1 MDTQQGQNAEQFT
14 YKAEMQQLLHLIIH
28 SLYTHPEVF
37 LRELIS
43 NSSDAL
49 NKMRFRT
56 LTDTAIVSPEA
67 ELAIRIT
74 TDKDNKRLIIED
86 TGCGMSREELI
97 ENLGTVAKSG
107 TLEFLQSIRDNQQ
120 SAQGDLIGQFGVGFY
135 SVFMVTD
142 EVTVETRN
150 ADIDGKAWK
159 WSSSGTGTYSIEPS
173 DKELRGT
180 TISFTLRDDHKEFAE
195 DYRIKSIIKKYSNYV
210 DFPIYLNDEKVNSVT
225 AIWHK
230 KSADITEEELEE
242 FYKYATNDFDKPLG
256 HIHLS
261 LEGAVEFKALLFVPS
276 VAPMNMFRDLD
287 ERSAH
292 LYANKVLIQQHCKD
306 VLPEY
311 LRFVRGVVDTP
322 DLPLNVSRE
331 VTQNSPIMAKIRSV
345 ITGKVLSLLEDW
357 AENDPQKYA
366 TFYKNFGMMLLLG
379 INNDYANRER
389 IIKLLRFTSTVTDGE
404 TRISLADYVS
414 RMKTD
419 QKEIYYVSGD
429 NRAQVLGNPSIEY
442 FIKNGY
448 EVLLFTDPVEVFT
461 APYIGEFDGKR
472 LVPADKAD
480 LPDAQAKEQTP
491 EQNENTS
498 SIIEIFKST
507 LGDVIE
513 DVRTSQ
519 RLVSSA
525 VALVAG
531 KEGLDP
537 HMEKMMKMMDKD
549 FTPTKKVLEIN
560 PQHQLITNL
569 MTLAKNNP
577 DDARVSDA
585 VKQLYDA
592 ALLMDGALTNPTD
605 FINRMTQFMT
615 KATEV

>member
-56 LTDTAIVSPEA
+56 LTNSEICSPEA

-173 DKELRGT
+173 DKEVRGT

-210 DFPIYLNDEKVNSVT
+210 DFPIYLNDEKVNSIT
-225 AIWHK
+225 ALWHK
-230 KSADITEEELEE
+230 KTADITEEELEE
-242 FYKYATNDFDKPLG
+242 FYKFATNDFDKPLG

-276 VAPMNMFRDLD
+276 VAPINMFRDLD

-389 IIKLLRFTSTVTDGE
+389 LIKLLRFSSTVTDGD
-404 TRISLADYVS
+404 TRLSLADYVG

-442 FIKNGY
+442 FVKNGY

-461 APYIGEFDGKR
+461 APYIGEFEGKR
-472 LVPADKAD
+472 LVAADKAE
-480 LPDAQAKEQTP
+480 LPDTPSQEQTS
-491 EQNENTS
+491 EQSESTNS
-498 SIIEIFKST
+498 LIELFKSN
-507 LGDVIE
+507 LGDAIE

-531 KEGLDP
+531 KQGLDP

-560 PQHQLITNL
+560 PNHQLISNL
-569 MTLAKNNP
+569 TALAQQNP
-577 DDARVSDA
+577 NDTRISDA
-585 VKQLYDA
+585 IKQLYDA

-605 FINRMTQFMT
+605 FINRMTNFMT
-615 KATEV
+615 KATQA

>member
-404 TRISLADYVS
+404 TRISLSDYVT

-442 FIKNGY
+442 FVKNGY

-472 LVPADKAD
+472 MVPADKAD

-605 FINRMTQFMT
+605 FINRMTHFMT

>member
-180 TISFTLRDDHKEFAE
+180 TIAFTLRDDHKEFAE

-442 FIKNGY
+442 FVKNGY

-577 DDARVSDA
+577 DDTRVSDA

>member
-1 MDTQQGQNAEQFT
+1 
-14 YKAEMQQLLHLIIH
+14 
-28 SLYTHPEVF
+28 
-37 LRELIS
+37 
-43 NSSDAL
+43 
-49 NKMRFRT
+49 MRFRT
-56 LTDTAIVSPEA
+56 LTNSEICSPEA

-173 DKELRGT
+173 DKEVRGT

-210 DFPIYLNDEKVNSVT
+210 DFPIYLNDEKVNSIT
-225 AIWHK
+225 ALWHK
-230 KSADITEEELEE
+230 KTADITEEELEE
-242 FYKYATNDFDKPLG
+242 FYKFATNDFDKPLG

-261 LEGAVEFKALLFVPS
+261 LEGAVEFKALLFIPS

-389 IIKLLRFTSTVTDGE
+389 LIKLLRFSSTVTDGD
-404 TRISLADYVS
+404 TRLSLADYVG

-442 FIKNGY
+442 FVKNGY

-461 APYIGEFDGKR
+461 APYIGEFEGKR
-472 LVPADKAD
+472 LVAADKAE
-480 LPDAQAKEQTP
+480 LPDTPSQEQTS
-491 EQNENTS
+491 EQSESTNS
-498 SIIEIFKST
+498 LIELFKSN
-507 LGDVIE
+507 LGDAIE

-531 KEGLDP
+531 KQGLDP

-560 PQHQLITNL
+560 PNHQLISNL
-569 MTLAKNNP
+569 TALAQQNP
-577 DDARVSDA
+577 NDTRISDA
-585 VKQLYDA
+585 IKQLYDA

-605 FINRMTQFMT
+605 FINRMTNFMT
-615 KATEV
+615 KATQA

>member
-56 LTDTAIVSPEA
+56 LTNSEICSPEA

-173 DKELRGT
+173 DKEVRGT

-210 DFPIYLNDEKVNSVT
+210 DFPIYLNDEKVNSIT
-225 AIWHK
+225 ALWHK
-230 KSADITEEELEE
+230 KTADITEEELEE
-242 FYKYATNDFDKPLG
+242 FYKFATNDFDKPLG

-261 LEGAVEFKALLFVPS
+261 LEGAVEFKALLFIPS

-389 IIKLLRFTSTVTDGE
+389 LIKLLRFSSTVTDGD
-404 TRISLADYVS
+404 TRLSLADYVG

-442 FIKNGY
+442 FVKNGY

-461 APYIGEFDGKR
+461 APYIGEFEGKR
-472 LVPADKAD
+472 LVAADKAE
-480 LPDAQAKEQTP
+480 LPDTPSQEQTS
-491 EQNENTS
+491 EQSESTNS
-498 SIIEIFKST
+498 LIELFKSN
-507 LGDVIE
+507 LGDAIE

-531 KEGLDP
+531 KQGLDP

-560 PQHQLITNL
+560 PNHQLISNL
-569 MTLAKNNP
+569 TALAQQNP
-577 DDARVSDA
+577 NDTRISDA
-585 VKQLYDA
+585 IKQLYDA

-605 FINRMTQFMT
+605 FINRMTNFMT
-615 KATEV
+615 KATQA

>member
-180 TISFTLRDDHKEFAE
+180 TIAFTLRDDHKEFAE

>member
-287 ERSAH
+287 ERSTH

-404 TRISLADYVS
+404 TRISLADYVT

-442 FIKNGY
+442 FVKNGY

>member
-1 MDTQQGQNAEQFT
+1 
-14 YKAEMQQLLHLIIH
+14 
-28 SLYTHPEVF
+28 
-37 LRELIS
+37 
-43 NSSDAL
+43 
-49 NKMRFRT
+49 
-56 LTDTAIVSPEA
+56 
-67 ELAIRIT
+67 
-74 TDKDNKRLIIED
+74 
-86 TGCGMSREELI
+86 
-97 ENLGTVAKSG
+97 
-107 TLEFLQSIRDNQQ
+107 
-120 SAQGDLIGQFGVGFY
+120 
-135 SVFMVTD
+135 
-142 EVTVETRN
+142 
-150 ADIDGKAWK
+150 
-159 WSSSGTGTYSIEPS
+159 
-173 DKELRGT
+173 
-180 TISFTLRDDHKEFAE
+180 
-195 DYRIKSIIKKYSNYV
+195 
-210 DFPIYLNDEKVNSVT
+210 
-225 AIWHK
+225 
-230 KSADITEEELEE
+230 
-242 FYKYATNDFDKPLG
+242 
-256 HIHLS
+256 
-261 LEGAVEFKALLFVPS
+261 
-276 VAPMNMFRDLD
+276 MFRDLD

-389 IIKLLRFTSTVTDGE
+389 LIKLLRFSSTVTDGD
-404 TRISLADYVS
+404 TRLSLADYVG

-442 FIKNGY
+442 FVKNGY

-461 APYIGEFDGKR
+461 APYIGEFEGKR
-472 LVPADKAD
+472 LVAADKAE
-480 LPDAQAKEQTP
+480 LPDTPSQEQTS
-491 EQNENTS
+491 EQSESTNS
-498 SIIEIFKST
+498 LIELFKSN
-507 LGDVIE
+507 LGDAIE

-531 KEGLDP
+531 KQGLDP

-560 PQHQLITNL
+560 PNHQLISNL
-569 MTLAKNNP
+569 TALAQQNP
-577 DDARVSDA
+577 NDTRISDA
-585 VKQLYDA
+585 IKQLYDA

-605 FINRMTQFMT
+605 FINRMTNFMT
-615 KATEV
+615 KATQA

>member
-135 SVFMVTD
+135 SMFMVTD

-180 TISFTLRDDHKEFAE
+180 TIAFTLRDDHKEFAE

-442 FIKNGY
+442 FVKNGY

-605 FINRMTQFMT
+605 FINRMTHFMT

>member
-404 TRISLADYVS
+404 TRISLSDYVT

-442 FIKNGY
+442 FVKNGY

-472 LVPADKAD
+472 MVPADKAD

>member
-1 MDTQQGQNAEQFT
+1 MDTQQSQHAEQFT

-49 NKMRFRT
+49 NKVRFRT
-56 LTDTAIVSPEA
+56 LTDSAVFSQEA
-67 ELAIRIT
+67 ELAIRIS

-86 TGCGMSREELI
+86 SGCGMSREELI

-120 SAQGDLIGQFGVGFY
+120 NTQGDLIGQFGVGFY

-150 ADIDGKAWK
+150 ADTEGQAWK
-159 WSSSGTGTYSIEPS
+159 WSSTGTGTYTIEPTEKQS
-173 DKELRGT
+173 RGT
-180 TISFTLRDDHKEFAE
+180 TISFTLREDHKEFAE

-210 DFPIYLNDEKVNSVT
+210 DFPIYLNEEKINSVT
-225 AIWHK
+225 ALWHK
-230 KSADITEEELEE
+230 KSADITDEELDE
-242 FYKYATNDFDKPLG
+242 FYKFATNDFDKPLG

-261 LEGAVEFKALLFVPS
+261 LEGAVEFKALLFIPS

-345 ITGKVLSLLEDW
+345 ITGKVLSLLEEW

-389 IIKLLRFTSTVTDGE
+389 LIKLLRFTSTITDND
-404 TRISLADYVS
+404 TRLSLADYVG

-419 QKEIYYVSGD
+419 QTEIYYISGD

-442 FIKNGY
+442 FVKNGY

-461 APYIGEFDGKR
+461 APYIGEYEGKR
-472 LVPADKAD
+472 LVAADKAE
-480 LPDAQAKEQTP
+480 LPDSETKEQTA
-491 EQNENTS
+491 EQTEKTTS
-498 SIIEIFKST
+498 LIELFKST
-507 LGDVIE
+507 LGDAIE

-531 KEGLDP
+531 KQGLDP

-560 PQHQLITNL
+560 PHHPLMTNL
-569 MTLAKNNP
+569 TTLAENNP
-577 DDARVSDA
+577 NDTRISDA

-592 ALLMDGALTNPTD
+592 ALLMDGTLTNPTE
-605 FINRMTQFMT
+605 FINRMTGFMT
-615 KATEV
+615 KATEA

>member
-1 MDTQQGQNAEQFT
+1 
-14 YKAEMQQLLHLIIH
+14 
-28 SLYTHPEVF
+28 
-37 LRELIS
+37 
-43 NSSDAL
+43 
-49 NKMRFRT
+49 
-56 LTDTAIVSPEA
+56 
-67 ELAIRIT
+67 
-74 TDKDNKRLIIED
+74 
-86 TGCGMSREELI
+86 
-97 ENLGTVAKSG
+97 VAKSG

-442 FIKNGY
+442 FVKNGY

-605 FINRMTQFMT
+605 FINRMTHFMT

>member
-135 SVFMVTD
+135 SMFMVTD

-180 TISFTLRDDHKEFAE
+180 TIAFTLRDDHKEFAE

-442 FIKNGY
+442 FVKNGY

>member
-442 FIKNGY
+442 FVKNGY

-605 FINRMTQFMT
+605 FINRMTHFMT

>member
-442 FIKNGY
+442 FVKNGY

>member
-1 MDTQQGQNAEQFT
+1 
-14 YKAEMQQLLHLIIH
+14 
-28 SLYTHPEVF
+28 
-37 LRELIS
+37 
-43 NSSDAL
+43 
-49 NKMRFRT
+49 
-56 LTDTAIVSPEA
+56 
-67 ELAIRIT
+67 
-74 TDKDNKRLIIED
+74 
-86 TGCGMSREELI
+86 
-97 ENLGTVAKSG
+97 
-107 TLEFLQSIRDNQQ
+107 
-120 SAQGDLIGQFGVGFY
+120 
-135 SVFMVTD
+135 
-142 EVTVETRN
+142 
-150 ADIDGKAWK
+150 
-159 WSSSGTGTYSIEPS
+159 
-173 DKELRGT
+173 
-180 TISFTLRDDHKEFAE
+180 
-195 DYRIKSIIKKYSNYV
+195 
-210 DFPIYLNDEKVNSVT
+210 
-225 AIWHK
+225 
-230 KSADITEEELEE
+230 
-242 FYKYATNDFDKPLG
+242 
-256 HIHLS
+256 
-261 LEGAVEFKALLFVPS
+261 
-276 VAPMNMFRDLD
+276 
-287 ERSAH
+287 
-292 LYANKVLIQQHCKD
+292 
-306 VLPEY
+306 
-311 LRFVRGVVDTP
+311 
-322 DLPLNVSRE
+322 
-331 VTQNSPIMAKIRSV
+331 MAKIRSV

-404 TRISLADYVS
+404 TRISLADYVT

-442 FIKNGY
+442 FVKNGY

-472 LVPADKAD
+472 MVPADKAD

-605 FINRMTQFMT
+605 FINRMTHFMT

>member
-404 TRISLADYVS
+404 TRISLADYVT

-442 FIKNGY
+442 FVKNGY

-472 LVPADKAD
+472 MVPADKAD

-605 FINRMTQFMT
+605 FINRMTHFMT

>member
-1 MDTQQGQNAEQFT
+1 
-14 YKAEMQQLLHLIIH
+14 
-28 SLYTHPEVF
+28 
-37 LRELIS
+37 
-43 NSSDAL
+43 
-49 NKMRFRT
+49 
-56 LTDTAIVSPEA
+56 
-67 ELAIRIT
+67 
-74 TDKDNKRLIIED
+74 
-86 TGCGMSREELI
+86 
-97 ENLGTVAKSG
+97 
-107 TLEFLQSIRDNQQ
+107 
-120 SAQGDLIGQFGVGFY
+120 
-135 SVFMVTD
+135 
-142 EVTVETRN
+142 
-150 ADIDGKAWK
+150 
-159 WSSSGTGTYSIEPS
+159 
-173 DKELRGT
+173 
-180 TISFTLRDDHKEFAE
+180 
-195 DYRIKSIIKKYSNYV
+195 
-210 DFPIYLNDEKVNSVT
+210 
-225 AIWHK
+225 
-230 KSADITEEELEE
+230 
-242 FYKYATNDFDKPLG
+242 
-256 HIHLS
+256 
-261 LEGAVEFKALLFVPS
+261 
-276 VAPMNMFRDLD
+276 
-287 ERSAH
+287 
-292 LYANKVLIQQHCKD
+292 
-306 VLPEY
+306 
-311 LRFVRGVVDTP
+311 
-322 DLPLNVSRE
+322 
-331 VTQNSPIMAKIRSV
+331 
-345 ITGKVLSLLEDW
+345 
-357 AENDPQKYA
+357 
-366 TFYKNFGMMLLLG
+366 
-379 INNDYANRER
+379 
-389 IIKLLRFTSTVTDGE
+389 
-404 TRISLADYVS
+404 
-414 RMKTD
+414 MKTD

-442 FIKNGY
+442 FVKNGY

-605 FINRMTQFMT
+605 FINRMTHFMT

>member
-442 FIKNGY
+442 FVKNGY

-491 EQNENTS
+491 EQNEHTNS
-498 SIIEIFKST
+498 LIELFKSN
-507 LGDVIE
+507 LGDAIE

-577 DDARVSDA
+577 DDTRVSDA

-605 FINRMTQFMT
+605 FINRMTNFMT
-615 KATEV
+615 KATQA

>member
-56 LTDTAIVSPEA
+56 LTNSEICSPEA

-173 DKELRGT
+173 DKEVRGT

-210 DFPIYLNDEKVNSVT
+210 DFPIYLNDEKVNSIT
-225 AIWHK
+225 ALWHK
-230 KSADITEEELEE
+230 KTADITEEELEE
-242 FYKYATNDFDKPLG
+242 FYKFATNDFDKPLG

-261 LEGAVEFKALLFVPS
+261 LEGAVEFKALLFIPS

-389 IIKLLRFTSTVTDGE
+389 LIKLLRFSSTVTDGD
-404 TRISLADYVS
+404 TRLSLADYVG

-442 FIKNGY
+442 FVKNGY

-461 APYIGEFDGKR
+461 APYIGEFEGKR
-472 LVPADKAD
+472 LVAADKAE
-480 LPDAQAKEQTP
+480 LPDTPSQEQTS
-491 EQNENTS
+491 EQSESTNS
-498 SIIEIFKST
+498 LIELFKSN
-507 LGDVIE
+507 LGDAIE

-531 KEGLDP
+531 KQGLDP

-560 PQHQLITNL
+560 PNHQLISNL
-569 MTLAKNNP
+569 TALAQQNP
-577 DDARVSDA
+577 NDTRISDA
-585 VKQLYDA
+585 IKQLYDA
-592 ALLMDGALTNPTD
+592 ALLMDGTLTNPTD
-605 FINRMTQFMT
+605 FINRMTNFMT
-615 KATEV
+615 KATQA

>member
-135 SVFMVTD
+135 SMFMVTD

-180 TISFTLRDDHKEFAE
+180 TIAFTLRDDHKEFAE

-442 FIKNGY
+442 FVKNGY

-577 DDARVSDA
+577 DDTRVSDA

-605 FINRMTQFMT
+605 FINRMTHFMT

>member
-1 MDTQQGQNAEQFT
+1 
-14 YKAEMQQLLHLIIH
+14 
-28 SLYTHPEVF
+28 
-37 LRELIS
+37 
-43 NSSDAL
+43 
-49 NKMRFRT
+49 MRFRT
-56 LTDTAIVSPEA
+56 LTNSEICSPEA

-173 DKELRGT
+173 DKEVRGT

-210 DFPIYLNDEKVNSVT
+210 DFPIYLNDEKVNSIT
-225 AIWHK
+225 ALWHK
-230 KSADITEEELEE
+230 KTADITEEELEE
-242 FYKYATNDFDKPLG
+242 FYKFATNDFDKPLG

-261 LEGAVEFKALLFVPS
+261 LEGAVEFKALLFIPS
-276 VAPMNMFRDLD
+276 VAPVNMFRDLD

-389 IIKLLRFTSTVTDGE
+389 LIKLLRFSSTVTDGD
-404 TRISLADYVS
+404 TRLSLADYVG

-442 FIKNGY
+442 FVKNGY

-461 APYIGEFDGKR
+461 APYIGEFEGKR
-472 LVPADKAD
+472 LVAADKAE
-480 LPDAQAKEQTP
+480 LPDTPSQEQTS
-491 EQNENTS
+491 EQSESTNS
-498 SIIEIFKST
+498 LIELFKSN
-507 LGDVIE
+507 LGDAIE

-531 KEGLDP
+531 KQGLDP

-560 PQHQLITNL
+560 PNHQLISNL
-569 MTLAKNNP
+569 TALAQQNP
-577 DDARVSDA
+577 NDTRISDA
-585 VKQLYDA
+585 IKQLYDA

-605 FINRMTQFMT
+605 FINRMTNFMT
-615 KATEV
+615 KATQA

>member
-1 MDTQQGQNAEQFT
+1 GASPAEV
-14 YKAEMQQLLHLIIH
+14 KA
-28 SLYTHPEVF
+28 Y
-37 LRELIS
+37 
-43 NSSDAL
+43 
-49 NKMRFRT
+49 
-56 LTDTAIVSPEA
+56 EA

-173 DKELRGT
+173 DKEVRGT

-210 DFPIYLNDEKVNSVT
+210 DFPIYLNDEKVNSIT
-225 AIWHK
+225 ALWHK
-230 KSADITEEELEE
+230 KTADITEEELEE
-242 FYKYATNDFDKPLG
+242 FYKFATNDFDKPLG

-261 LEGAVEFKALLFVPS
+261 LEGAVEFKALLFIPS

-389 IIKLLRFTSTVTDGE
+389 LIKLLRFSSTVTDGD
-404 TRISLADYVS
+404 TRLSLADYVG

-442 FIKNGY
+442 FVKNGY

-461 APYIGEFDGKR
+461 APYIGEFEGKR
-472 LVPADKAD
+472 LVAADKAE
-480 LPDAQAKEQTP
+480 LPDTPSQEQTS
-491 EQNENTS
+491 EQSESTNS
-498 SIIEIFKST
+498 LIELFKSN
-507 LGDVIE
+507 LGDAIE

-531 KEGLDP
+531 KQGLDP

-560 PQHQLITNL
+560 PNHQLISNL
-569 MTLAKNNP
+569 TALAQQNP
-577 DDARVSDA
+577 NDTRISDA
-585 VKQLYDA
+585 IKQLYDA

-605 FINRMTQFMT
+605 FINRMTNFMT
-615 KATEV
+615 KATQA

>member
-180 TISFTLRDDHKEFAE
+180 TIAFTLRDDHKEFAE

-442 FIKNGY
+442 FVKNGY

-605 FINRMTQFMT
+605 FINRMTHFMT

>member
-56 LTDTAIVSPEA
+56 LTNSEICSPEA

-173 DKELRGT
+173 DKEVRGT

-210 DFPIYLNDEKVNSVT
+210 DFPIYLNDEKVNSIT
-225 AIWHK
+225 ALWHK
-230 KSADITEEELEE
+230 KTADITEEELEE
-242 FYKYATNDFDKPLG
+242 FYKFATNDFDKPLG

-261 LEGAVEFKALLFVPS
+261 LEGAVEFKALLFIPS
-276 VAPMNMFRDLD
+276 VAPVNMFRDLD

-389 IIKLLRFTSTVTDGE
+389 LIKLLRFSSTVTDGD
-404 TRISLADYVS
+404 TRLSLADYVG

-442 FIKNGY
+442 FVKNGY

-461 APYIGEFDGKR
+461 APYIGEFEGKR
-472 LVPADKAD
+472 LVAADKAE
-480 LPDAQAKEQTP
+480 LPDTPSQEQTS
-491 EQNENTS
+491 EQSESTNS
-498 SIIEIFKST
+498 LIELFKSN
-507 LGDVIE
+507 LGDAIE

-531 KEGLDP
+531 KQGLDP

-560 PQHQLITNL
+560 PNHQLISNL
-569 MTLAKNNP
+569 TALAQQNP
-577 DDARVSDA
+577 NDTRISDA
-585 VKQLYDA
+585 IKQLYDA

-605 FINRMTQFMT
+605 FINRMTNFMT
-615 KATEV
+615 KATQA

>member
-97 ENLGTVAKSG
+97 KNLGTVAKSG

-442 FIKNGY
+442 FVKNGY

-605 FINRMTQFMT
+605 FINRMTHFMT